1 MNVRCQGI
9 RTLGTGPVSR
19 LVEMQGWDAVL
30 VFSGTL
36 YILVELSPPVEW
48 SLFAPI
54 LQGILEMQRLE
65 LPGVSQSLTWFP
77 SVPCLLS

>member
-1 MNVRCQGI
+1 M
-9 RTLGTGPVSR
+9 
-19 LVEMQGWDAVL
+19 
-30 VFSGTL
+30 FSGTL

-48 SLFAPI
+48 PPFAPI

-77 SVPCLLS
+77 STPCLLS